1 MNYTFNVISKDTA
14 LFERTLFKI
23 STVKKCVDFIS
34 QFVEVY
40 TSNGEFVLS
49 LYSALEFSIFLKSA
63 DENLSINVFRY
74 VYYASFRVNRLIDPD
89 ESIGEGVANGVITVL
104 EGRARN
110 VTHKFNYDYFN
121 TYKSFTGWD
130 RLVSGSDTLLTV
142 GGANDEFLLI
152 GGKPR
157 PFLPDIGLHGY
168 TNTLFKLATD
178 KAYTDSIFESLI
190 NTGHVTI
197 ICDKSAAKRVLP
209 TADALTLLERGVDL
223 TVIQMDIFGVFQVD
237 TCVSPVE
244 FTNLRTHHAN
254 WRYRFDATSGL
265 SPKKYVYA
273 VHEKRPHGAI
283 WELAALDLSSVNYDK
298 YRVAIMNKAEYVVTV
313 INNIA
318 EAAVA
323 TKVISHADADLWA
336 FISRPGHEYAY
347 PIDPST
353 IEESTFS
360 NGPVFVKVVSED
372 KVHADMF
379 NTYDGYFSWLNS
391 NERLIWKD
399 AKVATEKWEPH
410 EEQKELTESN
420 VAAKVSEAV
429 DPGHYKSYIYDL
441 EWIEAQSLIPTL
453 RAKDKFMA
461 ALELQLRKYLDRRG
475 GKDESRQELR
485 KALVYLMLMIQWEE
499 SSELNIKQ
507 VHRIVKDFK

>member
-1 MNYTFNVISKDTA
+1 MNYRFNVVCKDTL
-14 LFERTLFKI
+14 LFERTLFKV
-23 STVKKCVDFIS
+23 STVRKCVDFIS

-40 TSNGEFVLS
+40 TNNGEFVLS
-49 LYSALEFSIFLKSA
+49 LYSALEFNIFSKSA
-63 DENLSINVFRY
+63 DETSSINVFRY
-74 VYYASFRVNRLIDPD
+74 VYYESLRVNRLIDPD
-89 ESIGEGVANGVITVL
+89 ESIGEGVASGVITVL
-104 EGRARN
+104 EGRECN
-110 VTHKFNYDYFN
+110 VTHKFSYAYYNI
-121 TYKSFTGWD
+121 YKSFTGWD
-130 RLVSGSDTLLTV
+130 RLVSDSKTLLTV
-142 GGANDEFLLI
+142 GGARDEFLLI
-152 GGKPR
+152 GGQPTAMLSDLKVS
-157 PFLPDIGLHGY
+157 GY
-168 TNTLFKLATD
+168 SNTYFKLTTTKEHTD
-178 KAYTDSIFESLI
+178 AIFESLLT
-190 NTGHVTI
+190 TGHATI
-197 ICDKSAAKRVLP
+197 ICDKSLAKRVLP
-209 TADALTLLERGVDL
+209 ILDALTLLERGVDL
-223 TVIQMDIFGVFQVD
+223 TVIQMDVFGVIQVD
-237 TCVSPVE
+237 TCSSPVE

-254 WRYRFDATSGL
+254 WRYKFDAVAGL
-265 SPKKYVYA
+265 GPKKYIYA
-273 VHEKRPHGAI
+273 VHEKQPSGTI

-298 YRVAIMNKAEYVVTV
+298 YRVAIMNKAEYVVAV

-379 NTYDGYFSWLNS
+379 NTYDGYSSWLNS
-391 NERLIWKD
+391 NERLVWKD

-453 RAKDKFMA
+453 RDKDKFMA